1 MGGQQSNNTK
11 KKMENGKN
19 EAWKQAIYLPIKQ
32 ARANLRAIS
41 MGVWEAEARWSW
53 LEGKKKNPS
62 VISWS
67 LVKFNLHYS
76 AKT

>member
-53 LEGKKKNPS
+53 LEGKKK
-62 VISWS
+62 I
-67 LVKFNLHYS
+67 LL
-76 AKT
+76 